1 MKFNDGLAAG
11 VIVGC
16 FLVAIGQGL
25 GVLNI
30 SEFILGALYTVGFT
44 LVIQFYFRR
53 APSAGGNATDG
64 DTDDKA
70 K

>member
-1 MKFNDGLAAG
+1 MNFNNWLASG
-11 VIVGC
+11 VVLGC
-16 FLVAIGQGL
+16 FIVAIGQGI

-53 APSAGGNATDG
+53 SPPKDE
-64 DTDDKA
+64 DK
-70 K
+70 

>member
-1 MKFNDGLAAG
+1 MKFNNWLAAG
-11 VIVGC
+11 VVTGC

-25 GVLNI
+25 GLLDI

-44 LVIQFYFRR
+44 LVIQYYFRKK
-53 APSAGGNATDG
+53 PSSENEEPR
-64 DTDDKA
+64 DKENIT